1 MPADAD
7 ADADAEADDDADPD
21 ADAMGV
27 MTYERLRQWW
37 SFFNY
42 YFEYLIQF
50 SFRVLRAS

>member
-7 ADADAEADDDADPD
+7 ADDDDA
-21 ADAMGV
+21 MGI

-37 SFFNY
+37 SFFHY
-42 YFEYLIQF
+42 CFEYLIQF

>member
-7 ADADAEADDDADPD
+7 ADAD

-27 MTYERLRQWW
+27 MTYERLRQWR
-37 SFFNY
+37 SFFDY

-50 SFRVLRAS
+50 LFRVFRAS

>member
-7 ADADAEADDDADPD
+7 ADAD

-27 MTYERLRQWW
+27 MTYERIRQWW